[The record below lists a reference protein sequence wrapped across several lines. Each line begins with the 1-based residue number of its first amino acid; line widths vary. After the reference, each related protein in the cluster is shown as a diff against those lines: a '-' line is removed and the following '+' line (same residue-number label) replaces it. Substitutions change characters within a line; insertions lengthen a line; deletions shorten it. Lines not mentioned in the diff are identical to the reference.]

1 LGNDTN
7 RVLYEIRDSLR
18 DIAANTKKEKK
29 KPDYILICAWIA
41 IGIVALYM
49 IWKIYR
55 TFV

>member
-29 KPDYILICAWIA
+29 KTDYILIFAWIA
-41 IGIVALYM
+41 VGIVTIHM

-55 TFV
+55 IFV